1 MIVPWVS
8 GCPPQRPPCGDGG
21 RVGVQ
26 GGGVIGEVLRMMMLV
41 MKLLLLEEGL
51 LVLVEL
57 GGKETDEGERNEG
70 SIKGR

>member
-1 MIVPWVS
+1 M
-8 GCPPQRPPCGDGG
+8 
-21 RVGVQ
+21 
-26 GGGVIGEVLRMMMLV
+26 IGEVLRMMMLV

-70 SIKGR
+70 SIK